1 MDHASSA
8 AGRAQ
13 LRRLGHVIALCG
25 LAAGGT
31 VLAQG
36 TGAASKT
43 THGPVDIQVIESGK
57 TLPPA
62 PWQCDPKPGAFTIC
76 VSEDPISLTGEP
88 PTRTIPWH
96 IKTKGWK
103 FVAGTG
109 LSFDTGAWSLRPAS
123 ATNWV
128 AKGQKDDSTTKY
140 TIVLTNGKAR
150 PVSWDPR
157 IINN

>member
-1 MDHASSA
+1 MDQRSST
-8 AGRAQ
+8 AGKEI
-13 LRRLGHVIALCG
+13 LRKFSYAVALCG

-36 TGAASKT
+36 GGAPKPT
-43 THGPVDIQVIESGK
+43 THGPVDIQVIASGGP
-57 TLPPA
+57 LPPA
-62 PWQCDPKPGAFTIC
+62 PWTCDPKPGAFTIC
-76 VSEDPISLTGEP
+76 VSEDPITLTGEP
-88 PTRTIPWH
+88 PTRSIPWH

-109 LSFDTGAWSLRPAS
+109 LSFDTGAWSLHPAS

-128 AKGQKDDSTTKY
+128 ARGQKDGSTTKY
-140 TIVLTNGKAR
+140 TISLTNGKAP